1 MTGATAPRLQ
11 LELIAARVLLPG
23 AAGESGYAARL
34 DRLERRL
41 EVGGAPSA
49 DAPPAVAAKVA
60 PRPSAAAARPERD
73 EPAGPSEATL
83 GEPATPAGGPAGD
96 AAGALAGVGG
106 GATGGHRGPD
116 DAAERPSSPSTVRKS
131 AEPVAPSYA
140 TPDPEMDAPVLPSAR
155 GPGGIDTAAIRRSW
169 PDILAWIF
177 RHKRATWTLLS
188 EHATVQDYDGTR
200 VQLAIST
207 VGLANTFR
215 SGTHAELVR
224 QAMID
229 VLGVDA
235 RVEGTP
241 ANQREAGATSASG
254 PPTPQVGSPWGAE
267 QSGTK
272 PSGTEE
278 YASSGPVR
286 DRDDS
291 ARDDNARGDATDRDG
306 ATGAGSA
313 IGESDDPEPS
323 DAERSHAELLGVP
336 SSDAESSRA
345 VSFHGAV
352 PGTASADSAV
362 SADDEDV
369 QGPGEVGPS
378 VVERLLGGQVI
389 HEGPRVG

>member
-1 MTGATAPRLQ
+1 
-11 LELIAARVLLPG
+11 
-23 AAGESGYAARL
+23 
-34 DRLERRL
+34 
-41 EVGGAPSA
+41 
-49 DAPPAVAAKVA
+49 
-60 PRPSAAAARPERD
+60 
-73 EPAGPSEATL
+73 
-83 GEPATPAGGPAGD
+83 
-96 AAGALAGVGG
+96 
-106 GATGGHRGPD
+106 
-116 DAAERPSSPSTVRKS
+116 
-131 AEPVAPSYA
+131 VAPSHT
-140 TPDPEMDAPVLPSAR
+140 TPDPEVDAPVLPSAR

-188 EHATVQDYDGTR
+188 EHATVHDYDGTR

-254 PPTPQVGSPWGAE
+254 PPAPQGGSRWAAE

-272 PSGTEE
+272 PSRTEE
-278 YASSGPVR
+278 FANSGQVR
-286 DRDDS
+286 ARDDS
-291 ARDDNARGDATDRDG
+291 ARDDSSADDSARGGISRDDGAGGDATDRDG
-306 ATGAGSA
+306 TTGAGSA
-313 IGESDDPEPS
+313 IGESDDLEPS
-323 DAERSHAELLGVP
+323 DAERSDAEPLVAQ

-345 VSFHGAV
+345 VSFYGEV

-369 QGPGEVGPS
+369 EGLGEVGRS
-378 VVERLLGGQVI
+378 VIERLLGGQVI
-389 HEGPRVG
+389 HEDPGVG